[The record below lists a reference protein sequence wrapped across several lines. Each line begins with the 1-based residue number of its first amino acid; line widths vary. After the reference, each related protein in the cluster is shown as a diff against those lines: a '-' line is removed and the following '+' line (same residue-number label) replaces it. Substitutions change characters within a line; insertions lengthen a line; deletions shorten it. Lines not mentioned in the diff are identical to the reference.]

1 MSKSVLPAHQPWDEF
16 TVGVLGLGRSGRGA
30 VALLSRHGARA
41 VAFDDRA
48 DLPDDVV
55 AELAEWGVECRAASD
70 DVRGAVSALDA
81 LVVSPGVASQRHPLV
96 RAAEERG
103 LPVIGELELASR
115 RAVAPILAITGTNG
129 KSTTVSL
136 VHAILLAAGHD
147 SRLVGNIGTA
157 VSDHVEEVGADG
169 FLVVEASSFQL
180 ERVEHF
186 APVAA
191 AILNLAPDHLDRYD
205 SFEAYGQAKRN
216 ILRAAT
222 ADTLYVFPVDD
233 PLLSGWSESTPA
245 REGGFGW
252 NRTERSIAWVE
263 DDAVVRRSAGSF
275 ERLVDAVADGN
286 ATTKSKPDPEVF
298 LVAAKLLDLPPA
310 ECLVVED
317 ALRLD
322 LPVDAV
328 RRAITGFVGLE
339 HRAVTVPTGDGRT
352 WIDDSKATNV
362 HAATATLE
370 GLDGPV
376 VALFGGRG
384 KDEDYAPL
392 SRFADRVRVALCFG
406 EEGPR
411 FERTLSP
418 AMSCELHAR
427 MVDALARAREAA
439 QPGDTILLSPACA
452 SFDEF
457 TGFAQRGDV
466 FQAWV
471 RENVGESR

>member
-275 ERLVDAVADGN
+275 ERVVDLAEIPLVGRHNVLNVLAAVA
-286 ATTKSKPDPEVF
+286 
-298 LVAAKLLDLPPA
+298 
-310 ECLVVED
+310 VVHD
-317 ALRLD
+317 LD